1 MDLLLK
7 ILMILGSAIL
17 IFNAAARPDN
27 TLLVSIVGLPT
38 TATLLDFLALETN
51 VSPEL
56 PQ

>member
-27 TLLVSIVGLPT
+27 TLWDAVDYGDRVYIAV
-38 TATLLDFLALETN
+38 
-51 VSPEL
+51 
-56 PQ
+56 QKK